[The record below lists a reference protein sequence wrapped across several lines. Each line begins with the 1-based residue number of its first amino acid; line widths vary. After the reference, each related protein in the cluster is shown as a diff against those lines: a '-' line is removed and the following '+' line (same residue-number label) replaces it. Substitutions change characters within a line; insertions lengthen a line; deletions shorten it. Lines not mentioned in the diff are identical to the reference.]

1 MERKAQW
8 DLPAR
13 SDPLEQLAQQAQALL
28 VQQAPLARRVMSV
41 LKEQPDRKDYKARQ
55 EQLVHKARSALQAQ
69 QGHRGLSETRAR
81 PEQMVQTV
89 RPVFK
94 AQ

>member
-1 MERKAQW
+1 M
-8 DLPAR
+8 
-13 SDPLEQLAQQAQALL
+13 AQQAQALL
-28 VQQAPLARRVMSV
+28 VQQAPLAHRVIQV
-41 LKEQPDRKDYKARQ
+41 LKEQPDLKVHKVRP
-55 EQLVHKARSALQAQ
+55 EQLVLKARSASQAQ
-69 QGHRGLSETRAR
+69 LGHRGLSETRAR